1 MNSDEAILPENERQ
15 VTSRLLMVKG
25 REDFC
30 AGNPKLPLH
39 KVNKRLDKASVHDVP
54 PYVNG

>member
-1 MNSDEAILPENERQ
+1 
-15 VTSRLLMVKG
+15 MVKG